1 MSRNAGRQLVGICTP
16 RGREKIQFSNY
27 FLKYFFF
34 CLQVRSSDES
44 SDEAPIKSNERQ
56 LIINLSR
63 LLINV
68 CSSSYNILFFFNS
81 SRALFNNPCAS

>member
-34 CLQVRSSDES
+34 
-44 SDEAPIKSNERQ
+44 AY
-56 LIINLSR
+56 R
-63 LLINV
+63 LDRRMNH
-68 CSSSYNILFFFNS
+68 
-81 SRALFNNPCAS
+81 RMRHR